1 MTTPTI
7 ETKISQAIQTR
18 VATCLPAYPKVWT
31 DGEPASLPTAGG
43 QPAPY
48 IEAHFE
54 PNRTVRHFIG
64 SNDPH
69 ERPGLLLLTLCWPIA
84 KVGSGSGKTHK
95 DAVREYAGE
104 IAEHFSTD
112 LTMDFQGVR
121 VRVTAAPSVLGAY
134 RDDAY
139 LRTQARV
146 TYTCFA

>member
-1 MTTPTI
+1 MPTI
-7 ETKISQAIQTR
+7 QTKISQAIQAR

-31 DGEPASLPTAGG
+31 DGEVTELPAANN

-48 IEAHFE
+48 IEAHHE

-69 ERPGLLLLTLCWPIA
+69 EYPGLLLLTLCWPLA
-84 KVGSGSGKTHK
+84 NVGTGSGKTHPN
-95 DAVREYAGE
+95 AVKE
-104 IAEHFSTD
+104 IAGQVAQHFPAD
-112 LTMDFQGVR
+112 LPMDFEGVR
-121 VRVTAAPSVLGAY
+121 VRVTAASSVLGAY

-139 LRTQARV
+139 LRVQVRV

>member
-1 MTTPTI
+1 MTPTI

-18 VATCLPAYPKVWT
+18 VATCLPSYPKVWT
-31 DGEPASLPTAGG
+31 DGEPVALPTAGS

-48 IEAHFE
+48 IECHHE

-64 SNDPH
+64 SSDPH

-84 KVGSGSGKTHK
+84 MVGSGSGKTHRN
-95 DAVREYAGE
+95 AIREYAGE

-112 LTMDFQGVR
+112 LAMDFQGVR

-139 LRTQARV
+139 LRTQVRV

>member
-7 ETKISQAIQTR
+7 ETKISQAIQAR
-18 VATCLPAYPKVWT
+18 VATCLPAYPKIWT

-48 IEAHFE
+48 VECHFE
-54 PNRTVRHFIG
+54 PNRTVRRFIG

-69 ERPGLLLLTLCWPIA
+69 ERPGLLLLTLCWPLT
-84 KVGSGSGKTHK
+84 KVGTGSGKTHK
-95 DAVREYAGE
+95 DAIRE
-104 IAEHFSTD
+104 IAGQIASHFQAD
-112 LTMDFQGVR
+112 LPMDFEGVR

-139 LRTQARV
+139 LRTQVRV

>member
-18 VATCLPAYPKVWT
+18 VATCLPAYSKVWT

-69 ERPGLLLLTLCWPIA
+69 ERPGLLLLTLCWPLT
-84 KVGSGSGKTHK
+84 KVGTGSGKTHK
-95 DAVREYAGE
+95 DAIRE
-104 IAEHFSTD
+104 IAGQIASHFQAD
-112 LTMDFQGVR
+112 LPMDFEGVR

-139 LRTQARV
+139 LRTQVRV